1 MVAFSS
7 QFNGTADLQDLF
19 ANPPTTA
26 SGSNEP
32 DLIGAT
38 AAAAAVTMVTG
49 SDQND
54 SGELKQDDEKR
65 GEEEE
70 VEEERGQPER
80 EPLKPAEG
88 QQQGDPPSN
97 DPPAAPKPPTPA
109 PPRRW

>member
-38 AAAAAVTMVTG
+38 AAAAAAVTMVTG

-65 GEEEE
+65 DEEED
-70 VEEERGQPER
+70 VEE
-80 EPLKPAEG
+80 
-88 QQQGDPPSN
+88 
-97 DPPAAPKPPTPA
+97 
-109 PPRRW
+109 